1 MKTLAL
7 FSIKG
12 GVGKTAAAVNL
23 AHLAARGGA
32 RTLLWDLDP
41 QGAASFHLRIRP
53 KLGGGVRRLVKRKN
67 RLADAVKAS
76 DFAGLDVIPA
86 DPSLCRL
93 AFELND
99 LGDPLARVG
108 RLLRPLRDGYDLIFM
123 DCAPGLSLVS
133 DAVLRAS
140 DLVLVPIIPTPLS
153 LRACAQLLD
162 HAGAKAHQG
171 AKARQ
176 DAKAQQDAKARK
188 TTEARRDAEAHEA
201 TIMPFFSMADR
212 RRRLHRDLM
221 IEFADRSPECSRIFI
236 PYATEVEQ
244 MGRRRLPLAAFAP
257 SSAPARAFEQ
267 LWDHVARRLAAA
279 G

>member
-67 RLADAVKAS
+67 RLAEAVKAS
-76 DFAGLDVIPA
+76 DFAGLDMIPA

-108 RLLRPLRDGYDLIFM
+108 RLLRPLRDDYDLIFM

-133 DAVLRAS
+133 DAIVRAS

-162 HAGAKAHQG
+162 HAGT
-171 AKARQ
+171 
-176 DAKAQQDAKARK
+176 KARK
-188 TTEARRDAEAHEA
+188 TTEAHEA
-201 TIMPFFSMADR
+201 AIMPFFSMADR

-244 MGRRRLPLAAFAP
+244 MGHRRLPLAAFAP

>member
-53 KLGGGVRRLVKRKN
+53 KLGGGVKRLVKRKN
-67 RLADAVKAS
+67 RLAGAVKAS

-108 RLLRPLRDGYDLIFM
+108 RLLRPLWDDYDLIFV

-133 DAVLRAS
+133 DAVVRAS
-140 DLVLVPIIPTPLS
+140 DLVLVPLIPTPLS

-162 HAGAKAHQG
+162 HAKARDA

-176 DAKAQQDAKARK
+176 GAKARK
-188 TTEARRDAEAHEA
+188 TTEACRDAEAHEA
-201 TIMPFFSMADR
+201 AIMPFFSMADR

-221 IEFADRSPECSRIFI
+221 IEFANCSPECSRIFI

-244 MGRRRLPLAAFAP
+244 MGHRRLPLAAFAP

-267 LWDHVARRLAAA
+267 LWDHVTRRLGAA

>member
-23 AHLAARGGA
+23 AHLAARAGA

-41 QGAASFHLRIRP
+41 QGAASFHLRVRP
-53 KLGGGVRRLVKRKN
+53 KLGGGVKRLVKRKN
-67 RLADAVKAS
+67 RLAEAAKAS

-108 RLLRPLRDGYDLIFM
+108 RLLRPLRDDYDLVFV

-133 DAVLRAS
+133 DAVVRTS
-140 DLVLVPIIPTPLS
+140 DRVLVPIIPAPLS
-153 LRACAQLLD
+153 LRACTQLLA
-162 HAGAKAHQG
+162 HAGTKM
-171 AKARQ
+171 RE
-176 DAKAQQDAKARK
+176 
-188 TTEARRDAEAHEA
+188 T

-221 IEFADRSPECSRIFI
+221 IEFADRTPECSRIFI

-244 MGRRRLPLAAFAP
+244 MAHRRLPLAAFAP

-267 LWDHVARRLAAA
+267 LWDHVARRLYV
-279 G
+279 GG

>member
-7 FSIKG
+7 FSVKG

-67 RLADAVKAS
+67 RLAGAVKAS

-108 RLLRPLRDGYDLIFM
+108 RLLRPLWDDYDLIFV

-133 DAVLRAS
+133 DAVVRAS
-140 DLVLVPIIPTPLS
+140 DLVLVPLIPTPLS

-162 HAGAKAHQG
+162 HA
-171 AKARQ
+171 KAR
-176 DAKAQQDAKARK
+176 DAAKARK
-188 TTEARRDAEAHEA
+188 TTEACRDAEAHEA
-201 TIMPFFSMADR
+201 AIMPFFSMADR

-221 IEFADRSPECSRIFI
+221 IEFANRSPECSRIFI

-244 MGRRRLPLAAFAP
+244 MGHRRLPLAAFAP

-267 LWDHVARRLAAA
+267 LWDHVTRRLGAA

>member
-67 RLADAVKAS
+67 RLAEAVKAS
-76 DFAGLDVIPA
+76 DFAGLDMIPA

-108 RLLRPLRDGYDLIFM
+108 RLLRPLRDDYDLIFM

-133 DAVLRAS
+133 DAIVRAS

-153 LRACAQLLD
+153 LRACEQLLD

-171 AKARQ
+171 AKAR
-176 DAKAQQDAKARK
+176 DAAKARRG
-188 TTEARRDAEAHEA
+188 TEAHEA
-201 TIMPFFSMADR
+201 AIMPFFSMADR

-244 MGRRRLPLAAFAP
+244 MGHRRLPLAAFAP

>member
-23 AHLAARGGA
+23 AHLSARGGA

-41 QGAASFHLRIRP
+41 QGAASFHLRVRP
-53 KLGGGVRRLVKRKN
+53 KLGGGVKRLVKRKN
-67 RLADAVKAS
+67 RLAEAVKAS

-86 DPSLCRL
+86 DPSLSRL

-99 LGDPLARVG
+99 LGEPLARVG
-108 RLLRPLRDGYDLIFM
+108 RLLRPLRDDYDRVFV

-133 DAVLRAS
+133 DAIIRAS
-140 DLVLVPIIPTPLS
+140 DLVLVPIIPAPLS
-153 LRACAQLLD
+153 LRACTQLLA
-162 HAGAKAHQG
+162 HAGAKARETAG
-171 AKARQ
+171 
-176 DAKAQQDAKARK
+176 
-188 TTEARRDAEAHEA
+188 ARRDTGAHET

-244 MGRRRLPLAAFAP
+244 MGHRRLPLAAFAP

-267 LWDHVARRLAAA
+267 LWDHVARRLDAA

>member
-1 MKTLAL
+1 MKTVAL

-12 GVGKTAAAVNL
+12 GAGKTTAAVNL
-23 AHLAARGGA
+23 AYLAARGGA

-41 QGAASFHLRIRP
+41 QGAATFHLRIRP
-53 KLGGGVRRLVKRKN
+53 RLGGGARRLVKRKN
-67 RLADAVKAS
+67 RLAEAVKAS

-108 RLLRPLRDGYDLIFM
+108 RLLRPLRGDYDLVVV

-133 DAVLRAS
+133 DAVIRAS
-140 DLVLVPIIPTPLS
+140 DLVLVPLIPAPLS
-153 LRACAQLLD
+153 LRACTQLLA
-162 HAGAKAHQG
+162 HAGAKVRDTAG
-171 AKARQ
+171 
-176 DAKAQQDAKARK
+176 
-188 TTEARRDAEAHEA
+188 ARRDTDAHE
-201 TIMPFFSMADR
+201 TGIMPFFSMADR

-221 IEFADRSPECSRIFI
+221 SGFADRTPECSRIFI
-236 PYATEVEQ
+236 PCATVVEQ
-244 MGRRRLPLAAFAP
+244 MGHRRLPLAAFAP
-257 SSAPARAFEQ
+257 ASAPARAFEQ
-267 LWDHVARRLAAA
+267 LWEQVDRRLRATA

>member
-23 AHLAARGGA
+23 AHLSARGGA

-41 QGAASFHLRIRP
+41 QGAASFHLRVRP
-53 KLGGGVRRLVKRKN
+53 KLGGGVKRLVKRKN
-67 RLADAVKAS
+67 RLAEAVKAS

-99 LGDPLARVG
+99 LGAPLARVG
-108 RLLRPLRDGYDLIFM
+108 RLLRPLRDDYDLVFV

-133 DAVLRAS
+133 DAVIRAS
-140 DLVLVPIIPTPLS
+140 DLVLVPIIPAPLS
-153 LRACAQLLD
+153 LRACTQLLA
-162 HAGAKAHQG
+162 HAGAKARETAG
-171 AKARQ
+171 
-176 DAKAQQDAKARK
+176 
-188 TTEARRDAEAHEA
+188 ARRDTEAHGT

-244 MGRRRLPLAAFAP
+244 MGHRRLPLAAFAP

-267 LWDHVARRLAAA
+267 LWDHVARRLDAA

>member
-1 MKTLAL
+1 MKILAL

-67 RLADAVKAS
+67 RLAEAVKAS
-76 DFAGLDVIPA
+76 DFAELDVIPA

-99 LGDPLARVG
+99 LGDPLARVA
-108 RLLRPLRDGYDLIFM
+108 RLLRPLRDDYDLIFM

-133 DAVLRAS
+133 DAVVRAS

-162 HAGAKAHQG
+162 HAR
-171 AKARQ
+171 AKAR
-176 DAKAQQDAKARK
+176 DAAKTHQGVGARK
-188 TTEARRDAEAHEA
+188 ATEARRDAEAHETA
-201 TIMPFFSMADR
+201 IMPFFSMADR

-244 MGRRRLPLAAFAP
+244 MGHRRLPLAAFAP

-267 LWDHVARRLAAA
+267 LWDHVARRLGAA

>member
-41 QGAASFHLRIRP
+41 QGAASFHLRVRP
-53 KLGGGVRRLVKRKN
+53 KLGGGVKRLVKRKN
-67 RLADAVKAS
+67 RLAEAAKAS

-108 RLLRPLRDGYDLIFM
+108 RLLRPLRDDYDLVFV

-133 DAVLRAS
+133 DAVVRAS
-140 DLVLVPIIPTPLS
+140 DRVLVPIIPAPLS
-153 LRACAQLLD
+153 LRACTQLLA
-162 HAGAKAHQG
+162 HAGT
-171 AKARQ
+171 KAR
-176 DAKAQQDAKARK
+176 
-188 TTEARRDAEAHEA
+188 EA

-221 IEFADRSPECSRIFI
+221 VEFADRTPECSRIFI

-244 MGRRRLPLAAFAP
+244 MGHRRLPLAAFAP

-267 LWDHVARRLAAA
+267 LWDHVARRLDAT